1 MDDSNYEE
9 ESFSSESYGSD
20 FDDDAEDPTP
30 SKQPIPTLSKS
41 SPVKTMRMTEPTEKV
56 MSIDALG
63 DLMGHLDEQLAQGTQ
78 IDDSNGGDRSSLGPP
93 KAAASS
99 SPLKQPEPST
109 FGSSSK
115 KYEDATSNV
124 KSMSDLDD
132 LMSALDQYDDVDTT
146 VPKEVIE
153 ANKAAVH
160 HKKFMSWSKR
170 GPSKEEREAAS
181 PKLAKLVEQAK
192 QQQQQADVIDEDIDY
207 ERDVM
212 SAVVEEQKQKA
223 AAANRASTRVKAA
236 SPPRRHIS
244 PAPAPTRLSRPKAA
258 IPEPVKLQAD
268 DAIIHMLVNDIS
280 LNPTSTSLG
289 RIRAAPSNNPN
300 APTRYSTTSRSDL
313 PPPTMEDD
321 FQIIPNMQYIN
332 GGVPLEFDDE
342 LPETIPVPRNARGKV
357 VGLGASGGGENGK
370 GGYGNGSSP
379 KSPTRSKKSPVRSVR
394 SPLSRNSGR
403 ASPSN
408 STRKSPAKSSSP
420 ANRKLTK
427 KSVSA
432 SNASLPASYRAAFD
446 TQYLMLLQ
454 RLGEASSNSNIENL
468 TLEESR
474 MGSVMSECLRDMLS
488 NSEIIEL
495 LKMGCMKKLKA
506 AGKK

>member
-170 GPSKEEREAAS
+170 GPSKEEREAA
-181 PKLAKLVEQAK
+181 
-192 QQQQQADVIDEDIDY
+192 
-207 ERDVM
+207 
-212 SAVVEEQKQKA
+212 
-223 AAANRASTRVKAA
+223 
-236 SPPRRHIS
+236 
-244 PAPAPTRLSRPKAA
+244 RLSRPKAA

-357 VGLGASGGGENGK
+357 VGLGASGGGENGM

-408 STRKSPAKSSSP
+408 SPRKSPAKSSSP

-432 SNASLPASYRAAFD
+432 SNASLPASYRATFD